1 MALNEVLLWVV
12 VVLFLKDPPPPKGKT
27 FASEPATEATLQDIA
42 KALMNFDILFPVIQ
56 QFVMSANYTL
66 FGISLLPLASHML
79 GWTPVQISKLTAL
92 QSVVTF
98 VGMLVMMYLSIRKT
112 TDFTM
117 LSVGNGIFV
126 IAGVFT
132 YAWWRM
138 DTGSVIKFAF
148 PIMVTALAFPFTG
161 PANQS
166 SFNRAVFSRPEL
178 ASSIGVLQ
186 SLYAQG
192 GTVAGIVAPI
202 FVTAFV
208 LRQPKDITLN
218 SPFELTRLSWYVPI
232 SALFMIIGLLYEEFV
247 LGKNELGLLPSKPEI
262 EIEEVPTEKSKL
274 MVQERSKSSRR
285 SIVEINQALS
295 RQCEVG
301 RRMSSEILINGVGI
315 INPCETAAEMEL
327 MKALSHDREEWVQL
341 LKLDEEMDEVEMEG

>member
-1 MALNEVLLWVV
+1 
-12 VVLFLKDPPPPKGKT
+12 
-27 FASEPATEATLQDIA
+27 
-42 KALMNFDILFPVIQ
+42 
-56 QFVMSANYTL
+56 
-66 FGISLLPLASHML
+66 
-79 GWTPVQISKLTAL
+79 
-92 QSVVTF
+92 
-98 VGMLVMMYLSIRKT
+98 
-112 TDFTM
+112 
-117 LSVGNGIFV
+117 
-126 IAGVFT
+126 
-132 YAWWRM
+132 M

-301 RRMSSEILINGVGI
+301 RRMSSEILS
-315 INPCETAAEMEL
+315 MEL
-327 MKALSHDREEWVQL
+327 ASLTPVRPP
-341 LKLDEEMDEVEMEG
+341 LKWN

>member
-1 MALNEVLLWVV
+1 MLIVYFRQAPFAATFIFGIVGSIIYFLASVFPKGRWAVNAILVGRFISGMCAGGKSLVYSWVATVIPLDSQKIVISIMAMAGIAGQAIGPMMNMLVAEIDITVAISSSYSIHIDHYNSVGLLVALNEVLLWVV

-126 IAGVFT
+126 IAGVLT

-192 GTVAGIVAPI
+192 GTVAGIVAVALI

-208 LRQPKDITLN
+208 LRQPKDINLN
-218 SPFELTRLSWYVPI
+218 SPFESLR
-232 SALFMIIGLLYEEFV
+232 
-247 LGKNELGLLPSKPEI
+247 
-262 EIEEVPTEKSKL
+262 
-274 MVQERSKSSRR
+274 
-285 SIVEINQALS
+285 
-295 RQCEVG
+295 
-301 RRMSSEILINGVGI
+301 
-315 INPCETAAEMEL
+315 
-327 MKALSHDREEWVQL
+327 D
-341 LKLDEEMDEVEMEG
+341 